1 MATLLQKELAKAIV
15 ENLDERPPKTAT
27 ELLVNAGYS
36 EITADASAGRTIAQ
50 PGVQEALADLGF
62 TEENAKM
69 VVAEILL
76 KQDAEANSRLK
87 AADMVFK
94 VKGSYAP
101 EKVDQ
106 RNLNME
112 ITSTDELL
120 KMANDL
126 SSKIKDGYAIGS
138 IPTQEGI

>member
-15 ENLDERPPKTAT
+15 ENLDERPRKTAT
-27 ELLVNAGYS
+27 ELAVSVGYS
-36 EITADASAGRTIAQ
+36 EMTADDHIGRTIAQ
-50 PGVQEALADLGF
+50 VGVQEALSDLGF

-76 KQDAEANSRLK
+76 KQDAEASARLK

-101 EKVDQ
+101 EKIDQ
-106 RNLNME
+106 RNLNVDMNE
-112 ITSTDELL
+112 DLL
-120 KMANDL
+120 RMANEL
-126 SSKIKDGYAIGS
+126 SNKIQDTS
-138 IPTQEGI
+138 I